1 MTIIRVIG
9 MMSGTSLDGIDAA
22 VLRTDGENVIE
33 REGFVTIPYPDALR
47 EKIRR
52 CFNFPSKHVAQALEV
67 EREVTELHA
76 QLARDVMAKFNLSPR
91 DVQLIGFHGQTI
103 SHAPEQRFTCQLG
116 DGELLARMT
125 GVQVVNDF
133 READVKAGGHGA
145 PLVPIY
151 HQAIAQS
158 LDKKPVAFLNVGG
171 VANVTFVGAREE
183 LIAFDTGAGNALIDD
198 WILRKTGEKC
208 DIDGATAARGRIDHA
223 IVDKLMAHPF
233 FAAKPPKS
241 LDRNAFISNAWKGL
255 SLEDGAAT
263 LTAFTAASVAASLQ
277 HLPQAPLLWIVS
289 GGGRLNK
296 TLMEELQTRLGAKVI
311 SIDELGL
318 NGDAIEAEAF
328 GYLAVRSIKD
338 LPISFPETTGVP
350 HPMRGGRFHPVPQ
363 NAA

>member
-33 REGFVTIPYPDALR
+33 REGFVTIPYPEDLR
-47 EKIRR
+47 ERIRR
-52 CFNFPSKHVAQALEV
+52 CFNFPSKHVAQAQEV

-76 QLARDVMAKFNLSPR
+76 KLARDVMEQYKLHPR

-116 DGELLARMT
+116 DGELLARLT

-133 READVKAGGHGA
+133 READVKAGGQGA
-145 PLVPIY
+145 PLVPVY
-151 HQAIAQS
+151 HQAIAHGI
-158 LDKKPVAFLNVGG
+158 DKKPVAFLNVGG
-171 VANVTFVGAREE
+171 VANVTYVGANEE

-198 WILRKTGEKC
+198 WMLRKTGQKC
-208 DIDGATAARGRIDHA
+208 DTDGATAAKGRIDHP
-223 IVDKLMAHPF
+223 ILDKLMAHPF
-233 FAAKPPKS
+233 FTAPPPKS
-241 LDRNAFISNAWKGL
+241 LDRNAFISAAWKNL

-263 LTAFTAASVAASLQ
+263 LTAFTAASVAAALP
-277 HLPQAPLLWIVS
+277 HLPSPPALWVVS

-296 TLMEELQTRLGAKVI
+296 TLMEELEHRLGAKVV
-311 SIDELGL
+311 SIEAFGL

-328 GYLAVRSIKD
+328 GYLAVRSVKG

-350 HPMRGGRFHPVPQ
+350 HPMQGGRFHPVPQ
-363 NAA
+363 HAA